1 MQLDWTTFLLEIG
14 NFLILVWILQR
25 FLYRPV
31 LDVIRRRREAIE
43 TTLDEAKRKEEDAHE
58 MDAKARARLDDWERE
73 RGAARA
79 RLGEEMAAERSR
91 RLQQIEDALKGERD
105 KAQALAA
112 RKAEEDRRSLERRS
126 AEQGTLF
133 ASRLLERLACPG
145 LDAQIVRALVED
157 IANLPEDRRRAIA
170 EAASRPG
177 AQVRI
182 EIARPLED
190 GDRQRLSGALQ
201 ALCERSLEERVV
213 DAPELIAGLRVEVG
227 PWVLAANLRD
237 ELAFFREGVKS
248 AD

>member
-1 MQLDWTTFLLEIG
+1 VQLDWTTFLLEIG

-31 LDVIRRRREAIE
+31 LDVIRRRREGIE
-43 TTLDEAKRKEEDAHE
+43 KALAEAKSKEEEARE
-58 MDAKARARLDDWERE
+58 IDAKARARLDDWERE
-73 RGAARA
+73 RGEARA

-91 RLQQIEDALKGERD
+91 RLQQIEEALKGERD

-126 AEQGTLF
+126 IEQGALF
-133 ASRLLERLACPG
+133 ASRLLERLACPA
-145 LDAQIVRALVED
+145 LDAQIVHALVED
-157 IANLPEDRRRAIA
+157 IASLPDDQRRAIA

-177 AQVRI
+177 VQVRI
-182 EIARPLED
+182 ETARPLEAD
-190 GDRQRLSGALQ
+190 DRQRLSGALQ
-201 ALCERSLEERVV
+201 ALCARSLEESVH
-213 DAPELIAGLRVEVG
+213 DAPELIAGLRVAVG

-237 ELAFFREGVKS
+237 ELAFFREGAQR